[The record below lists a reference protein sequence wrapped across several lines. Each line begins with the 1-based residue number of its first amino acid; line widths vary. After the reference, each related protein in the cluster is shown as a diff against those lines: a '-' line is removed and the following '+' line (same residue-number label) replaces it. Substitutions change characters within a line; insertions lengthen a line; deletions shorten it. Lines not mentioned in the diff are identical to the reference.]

1 MGGRRARRCTSWM
14 RILLGLVAVRAY
26 ARAGVCKAQGER
38 RHRAGLVDAVH
49 GLDRVVARPHSR
61 PPPPSSHPVLLPQP
75 PTHPSTRPPVHP
87 TTPQGLLERYRGGD
101 PDSDK
106 LRRSAAR
113 YVGLEMPAGGPPLPA
128 SAGPAAMAAKYAAP
142 LASRAAE
149 PVGSAVGGAGGAARS
164 GLTGV
169 DHLKAQLYGADW
181 REERAPAAGTGA
193 YVPPAVAQEAQA
205 PPPALT
211 HRHQRRA

>member
-1 MGGRRARRCTSWM
+1 MKYIDKPVPRRLPPALPLSP
-14 RILLGLVAVRAY
+14 
-26 ARAGVCKAQGER
+26 
-38 RHRAGLVDAVH
+38 
-49 GLDRVVARPHSR
+49 PHPL
-61 PPPPSSHPVLLPQP
+61 PP
-75 PTHPSTRPPVHP
+75 
-87 TTPQGLLERYRGGD
+87 PQGLLERYRGGD

-128 SAGPAAMAAKYAAP
+128 SAGPAAVAAKYAAP

-149 PVGSAVGGAGGAARS
+149 PVGGAAGGGGAAS

-193 YVPPAVAQEAQA
+193 YVPPSPANA
-205 PPPALT
+205 PHGGGGAGGADGAPG
-211 HRHQRRA
+211 RGR